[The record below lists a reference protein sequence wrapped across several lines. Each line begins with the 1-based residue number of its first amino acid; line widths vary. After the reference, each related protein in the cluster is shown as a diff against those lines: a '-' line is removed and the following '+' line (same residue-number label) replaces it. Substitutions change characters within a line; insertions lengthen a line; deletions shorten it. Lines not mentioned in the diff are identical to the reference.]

1 MAAALA
7 PEPIRGERPQAMGVA
22 ARDSIPG
29 SRVTVHYHDPAD
41 STRAAVWAEFLRGLP
56 PLPGLP
62 DTVPDGVQVHLAPTR
77 EVFDSLLGGRVP
89 EWSAGVAIPS
99 RRMLVIPAWQGSLTR
114 PGESAR
120 ILRHEWAHLGL
131 HGWLAPLRV
140 PRWFS
145 EGYAEWFGGWDAM
158 EAWRLRV
165 LLAGGGTPPFDSLT
179 FHWPEGRAEAGVAY
193 LLSATVIEYLVQ
205 QSGERGLR
213 VFLERWRAGGSFE
226 RALRSTYGVTS
237 GQLEED
243 WRAWVR
249 RRYGWL
255 YVFSHSVVFWLLLA
269 GLLFV
274 VFALRRRH
282 DRERME
288 RLRAEEAPEHP
299 AWWLGDE
306 GRASTGREEGEP
318 GGGEGR

>member
-1 MAAALA
+1 MVLA
-7 PEPIRGERPQAMGVA
+7 PVPIGGGTGPAAGAVA
-22 ARDSIPG
+22 PDSIPG
-29 SRVTVHYHDPAD
+29 PRFTVHYHEPED
-41 STRAAVWAEFLRGLP
+41 SARAAAWASFLRDLP

-62 DTVPDGVQVHLAPTR
+62 DTVPSGVQVHLAPSQ
-77 EVFDSLLGGRVP
+77 EVFDSLLGGRAP

-114 PGESAR
+114 PGESGR

-131 HGWLAPLRV
+131 HGWLEPLRV

-179 FHWPEGRAEAGVAY
+179 FDWPEGRAEAGVAY

-213 VFLERWRAGGSFE
+213 VLLERWKEEGSFE

-237 GQLEED
+237 SQLEED
-243 WRAWVR
+243 WRSWVR

-255 YVFSHSVVFWLLLA
+255 YVLSHSVVFWLLLA
-269 GLLFV
+269 GLLLV

-288 RLRAEEAPEHP
+288 RLRAEEVPESP

-306 GRASTGREEGEP
+306 GREGGEP
-318 GGGEGR
+318 PSFRP